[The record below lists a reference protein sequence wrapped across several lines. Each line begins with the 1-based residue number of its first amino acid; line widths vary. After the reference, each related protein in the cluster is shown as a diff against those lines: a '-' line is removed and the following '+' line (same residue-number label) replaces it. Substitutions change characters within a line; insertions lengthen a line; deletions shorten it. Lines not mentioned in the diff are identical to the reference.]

1 MEHSLDKL
9 VLKLLL
15 SMLELQVLVQDQLLL
30 LVQLLLLLVCLVAR
44 RATFANSLL
53 EKVEL
58 TTENYRRKYTKF
70 ISDYVTKY

>member
-30 LVQLLLLLVCLVAR
+30 LVQLLLLLVCLIAR
-44 RATFANSLL
+44 RATFADLR
-53 EKVEL
+53 
-58 TTENYRRKYTKF
+58 Y
-70 ISDYVTKY
+70 